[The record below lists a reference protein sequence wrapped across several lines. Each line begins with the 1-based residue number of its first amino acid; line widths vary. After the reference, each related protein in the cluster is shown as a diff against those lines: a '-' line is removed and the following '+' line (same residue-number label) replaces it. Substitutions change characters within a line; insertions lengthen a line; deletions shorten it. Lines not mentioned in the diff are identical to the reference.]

1 MSSALT
7 SPTDRPIILLGPQR
21 HQPGV
26 GKAVADLG
34 ILGPLAF
41 VTAGW
46 EERELEDEELIH
58 ELERPRHSGDTNQMI
73 NLSLFPR
80 ADDVFTHHP
89 ELREMM
95 AEREI
100 RRKMLRD
107 LYHLRLA
114 PQLEA
119 CRELLSRVDLDA
131 HDRLHDPLHDPE
143 IDDAI
148 ETVRRLDQ
156 HHLGRVA
163 ELEAEMAERFA
174 GEHVNHPVLLH
185 HRRQVADLVAASGAL
200 LIAGGHVGTLMSVL
214 RLFDVMNLA
223 ADKPVVAWSAGAMAI
238 SEQVVLFH
246 DSPARGAGDAEVYG
260 PGFGLVPGI
269 VPLPHARHRITLDDR
284 RRVALMARR
293 FAPSV
298 CVGLDYTARI
308 DSVAAAPGPASPQ
321 VDAPGIDPTGAIGG
335 GWQAS
340 GQVTVLQSGGGVIT
354 TGAADPIRPPSP
366 APDEPVVATDP
377 DGHIAALAGAARS
390 GPDALAEAVAQR
402 TFPVVGDGWALY
414 LFTGGPG
421 HAVDDVRLHHW
432 VSGLPSS
439 QPFNRVPGTDLW
451 TFVGPLQR
459 GARVEYKFEVV
470 RGAHRELIRDPLN
483 PHEARDPFGANS
495 VVSGPD
501 YRRPAWAIEQ
511 PTTRRGSVV
520 DHHLHSSV
528 FAGPRAYSVYRPARF
543 RPDRRYPLLIVHDG
557 IDYMQYAALVT
568 VLDNLI
574 HRLEIPPLL
583 AALTQSPDRLN
594 EYGASDAHGR
604 FLVEDLVPDLESR
617 YLLADANDRVLVG
630 ASFGAVAGLHAAWS
644 HPGAFNKLLLQS
656 GSFAFTDVGTHD
668 LGPVFDPVVEF
679 MNRFRA
685 DPGRPAEK
693 IFLSAGIYESLIYF
707 NRSLL
712 PVLQDTGARVR
723 MVEAA
728 DGHNWENWRDHL
740 REGLTWLLPG
750 PQWLIYE

>member
-1 MSSALT
+1 MADHT
-7 SPTDRPIILLGPQR
+7 AAPTERPIILLGPQR
-21 HQPGV
+21 QQPGV

-34 ILGPLAF
+34 ILGPLAV

-46 EERELEDEELIH
+46 EERELEDDELIR
-58 ELERPRHSGDTNQMI
+58 ELEGPLQPGGSHQTI

-80 ADDVFTHHP
+80 ADEVFNHHP
-89 ELREMM
+89 GLRELM

-119 CRELLSRVDLDA
+119 CRELLNRIDFDA
-131 HDRLHDPLHDPE
+131 PDRADDPLYDPE

-148 ETVRRLDQ
+148 EAVRRLDA
-156 HHLGRVA
+156 HHLARIT
-163 ELEAEMAERFA
+163 ELETEMADRFA
-174 GEHVNHPVLLH
+174 GDHVDHPILLH
-185 HRRQVADLVAASGAL
+185 HRRQVAELVAASGAL
-200 LIAGGHVGTLMSVL
+200 LIAGGNVGTLVSVL

-223 ADKPVVAWSAGAMAI
+223 VDKPVVAWSAGAMAI
-238 SEQVVLFH
+238 AERIVLFH
-246 DSPARGAGDAEVYG
+246 DSPARGAGDAEVFG

-269 VPLPHARHRITLDDR
+269 ISLPHARHRLALADR

-308 DSVAAAPGPASPQ
+308 DSTAAADGTDGDGSP
-321 VDAPGIDPTGAIGG
+321 IGR
-335 GWQAS
+335 GWQAA
-340 GQVTVLQSGGGVIT
+340 GQVTVLQPGGGVIT
-354 TGAADPIRPPSP
+354 TGTVEPILPPAPPAVPSP
-366 APDEPVVATDP
+366 AVPTDSGAIVAS
-377 DGHIAALAGAARS
+377 LARAARS
-390 GPDALAEAVAQR
+390 GPEALARALDQR

-414 LFTGGPG
+414 AYRS
-421 HAVDDVRLHHW
+421 HADDVRFHHW

-439 QPFNRVPGTDLW
+439 QPFTRVPGTDLW
-451 TFVGPLQR
+451 TYVGQLQR
-459 GARVEYKFEVV
+459 RARVEYKFEIVA
-470 RGAHRELIRDPLN
+470 GGHHELVRDPLN
-483 PHEARDPFGANS
+483 PHQARDPFGSNS
-495 VVSGPD
+495 VVRGPD
-501 YRRPAWAIEQ
+501 YHSPDWAHEH
-511 PTTRRGSVV
+511 PTTRKGTVV

-528 FAGPRAYSVYRPARF
+528 FGGPRAYSVYRPARF
-543 RPDRRYPLLIVHDG
+543 RPERRYPLLIVHDG
-557 IDYMQYAALVT
+557 IDYMQYASLVT

-574 HRLEIPPLL
+574 HRLEIPPLI

-594 EYGASDAHGR
+594 EYGANPAHGR
-604 FLVEDLVPDLESR
+604 FLTDDLIPDLESR
-617 YLLADANDRVLVG
+617 YRLADVDDRVLLG

-644 HPGAFNKLLLQS
+644 HPGAFNKLFLQS
-656 GSFAFTDVGTHD
+656 GSFAFTDVGSHD

-679 MNRFRA
+679 MNGFRA

-712 PVLQDTGARVR
+712 PVLQVTGASVR

>member
-1 MSSALT
+1 MSPEPST
-7 SPTDRPIILLGPQR
+7 RPVILLGPQR

-34 ILGPLAF
+34 IVGPLAV

-46 EERELEDEELIH
+46 EERELEDDELIR
-58 ELERPRHSGDTNQMI
+58 ELERPHHAGGSNRTI

-80 ADDVFTHHP
+80 ADEVFNHHP
-89 ELREMM
+89 RLRELM

-107 LYHLRLA
+107 LYHMRLA

-119 CRELLSRVDLDA
+119 CRNLLSRVDLAA
-131 HDRLHDPLHDPE
+131 HDRPDDPLHDPE

-148 ETVRRLDQ
+148 DAVRRLDD
-156 HHLGRVA
+156 HHLARIG

-174 GEHVNHPVLLH
+174 GADVDHPVLIH
-185 HRRQVADLVAASGAL
+185 HRRQVAELVAASGAL
-200 LIAGGHVGTLMSVL
+200 LIAGGHVGTLVSVL

-238 SEQVVLFH
+238 ADRVVLFH
-246 DSPARGAGDAEVYG
+246 DSPARGAGDAEVFG
-260 PGFGLVPGI
+260 PGFGLVPGLI
-269 VPLPHARHRITLDDR
+269 PLPHARHRIALNDR
-284 RRVALMARR
+284 HRVALMARR

-308 DSVAAAPGPASPQ
+308 DSTAASPGQ
-321 VDAPGIDPTGAIGG
+321 IDPNPVLGG

-340 GQVTVLQSGGGVIT
+340 GQVTVLQPNGSVMT
-354 TGAADPIRPPSP
+354 TGSADPIP
-366 APDEPVVATDP
+366 APVSTEPQP
-377 DGHIAALAGAARS
+377 DGRPAVDLDPNGHLDALNAAARS
-390 GPDALAEAVAQR
+390 GPRALVRAIDQR
-402 TFPVVGDGWALY
+402 SFPVVGDGWALFAY
-414 LFTGGPG
+414 VGGTP
-421 HAVDDVRLHHW
+421 DDVRLHHW
-432 VSGLPSS
+432 ISGLPSS
-439 QPFNRVPGTDLW
+439 QPFTRTDGTDLW

-459 GARVEYKFEVV
+459 KARVEYKFEVV
-470 RGAHRELIRDPLN
+470 HGGHHELIRDPLN
-483 PHEARDPFGANS
+483 PDEARDPFGANS
-495 VVSGPD
+495 VVRGPD
-501 YRRPAWAIEQ
+501 YRRPGWADEQ
-511 PTTRRGSVV
+511 ATTRRGTIV

-528 FAGPRAYSVYRPARF
+528 FGGPRAYSVYRPARF
-543 RPDRRYPLLIVHDG
+543 RPERRYPLLIVHDG
-557 IDYMQYAALVT
+557 IDYVQYASLVT

-574 HRLEIPPLL
+574 HRLEIPPLI

-594 EYGASDAHGR
+594 EYGANADHGR
-604 FLVEDLVPDLESR
+604 FLTEDLVPDLESR
-617 YLLADANDRVLVG
+617 YRLADVDDRVLVG
-630 ASFGAVAGLHAAWS
+630 ASFGAVASLHASWS

-712 PVLQDTGARVR
+712 PVLQETGAQVR
-723 MVEAA
+723 MVEAP

>member
-1 MSSALT
+1 MARRSGTRSSE
-7 SPTDRPIILLGPQR
+7 RPIILLGPQR
-21 HQPGV
+21 QEPGV

-34 ILGPLAF
+34 ILGPLAV

-46 EERELEDEELIH
+46 EERELEDDELIS
-58 ELERPRHSGDTNQMI
+58 ELERPQHPGGSHQTI

-80 ADDVFTHHP
+80 ADEVFTHHP
-89 ELREMM
+89 ELRELM

-100 RRKMLRD
+100 RRKTLRD
-107 LYHLRLA
+107 LYHLRLT
-114 PQLEA
+114 PQLAA
-119 CRELLSRVDLDA
+119 CEELLSRVDLDA
-131 HDRLHDPLHDPE
+131 HDRADDPLYDPE

-148 ETVRRLDQ
+148 EGVRRLDD
-156 HHLGRVA
+156 HHLHRIT

-174 GEHVNHPVLLH
+174 GDHVDHPVLLH
-185 HRRQVADLVAASGAL
+185 HREQVADLVAASGAL
-200 LIAGGHVGTLMSVL
+200 LLAGGHVGTLISVL

-238 SEQVVLFH
+238 AERVVLFH
-246 DSPARGAGDAEVYG
+246 DSPARGSGDAEVFG

-269 VPLPHARHRITLDDR
+269 IPLPHARHRLALADR

-308 DSVAAAPGPASPQ
+308 DSTAAAGGADDARSPL
-321 VDAPGIDPTGAIGG
+321 GA

-340 GQVTVLQSGGGVIT
+340 GQVAVLQPSGSVIT
-354 TGAADPIRPPSP
+354 TGAVEPIPPPAPPSEP
-366 APDEPVVATDP
+366 TPVVATDP
-377 DGHIAALAGAARS
+377 EAIVASLARAARS
-390 GPDALAEAVAQR
+390 GPQALTRALDKQ

-414 LFTGGPG
+414 VYRS
-421 HAVDDVRLHHW
+421 HADEVRFHHW

-439 QPFNRVPGTDLW
+439 QPFTRVPGTDLW
-451 TFVGPLQR
+451 TYVGQLQR
-459 GARVEYKFEVV
+459 GARVEYKFEIVA
-470 RGAHRELIRDPLN
+470 GGHHELVRDPLN
-483 PHEARDPFGANS
+483 PNEARDPFGANS
-495 VVSGPD
+495 VVRGPD
-501 YRRPAWAIEQ
+501 YRSPDWAHEH

-528 FAGPRAYSVYRPARF
+528 FGRPRAYSVYRPARF
-543 RPDRRYPLLIVHDG
+543 RPERHYPLLIVHDG
-557 IDYMQYAALVT
+557 IDYMRYASLVT

-574 HRLEIPPLL
+574 HRLEIPPLI

-594 EYGASDAHGR
+594 EYGANPDHGR

-617 YLLADANDRVLVG
+617 YRLADVDGRVLVG
-630 ASFGAVAGLHAAWS
+630 ASFGAVASLHAAWS
-644 HPGAFNKLLLQS
+644 HPGAFNRLLLQS

-685 DPGRPAEK
+685 EPGRPAEK

-712 PVLQDTGARVR
+712 PVLQDTGASVR

-740 REGLTWLLPG
+740 RDGLTWLLPG

>member
-1 MSSALT
+1 MTETNAP
-7 SPTDRPIILLGPQR
+7 PTERPIILLGPQR
-21 HQPGV
+21 QSPGV

-34 ILGPLAF
+34 ILGPLAV

-46 EERELEDEELIH
+46 EERELEDEELIR
-58 ELERPRHSGDTNQMI
+58 ELERPQHPGGSHQTI

-89 ELREMM
+89 ELRELM

-114 PQLEA
+114 PQLAA
-119 CRELLSRVDLDA
+119 CRELLERVDFDD
-131 HDRLHDPLHDPE
+131 HERTDDVRKRLLFDPE

-148 ETVRRLDQ
+148 EGVRRLDA
-156 HHLGRVA
+156 HHLARVT
-163 ELEAEMAERFA
+163 ELESEMAERFD
-174 GEHVNHPVLLH
+174 GEHTHHPVLNH
-185 HRRQVADLVAASGAL
+185 HRRQVADLVSASGAL
-200 LIAGGHVGTLMSVL
+200 LIAGGHVGTLISVL

-223 ADKPVVAWSAGAMAI
+223 ADKPVVAWSAGAMVIADRI
-238 SEQVVLFH
+238 VLFH
-246 DSPARGAGDAEVYG
+246 DSPARGDGDAEVFG

-269 VPLPHARHRITLDDR
+269 ISLPHARHRLALNDR

-308 DSVAAAPGPASPQ
+308 DSTAATGGPGGR
-321 VDAPGIDPTGAIGG
+321 DADDGDAGG
-335 GWQAS
+335 SALGRGWQAA
-340 GQVTVLQSGGGVIT
+340 GQVSVLQPGGGVIT
-354 TGAADPIRPPSP
+354 TGAVDPIP
-366 APDEPVVATDP
+366 APAPPASPEPDVPTDP
-377 DGHIAALAGAARS
+377 HPIIARLVDAARS
-390 GPDALAEAVAQR
+390 GSDALTREVEQHS
-402 TFPVVGDGWALY
+402 FPVVGDGWALY
-414 LFTGGPG
+414 AFRGR
-421 HAVDDVRLHHW
+421 ADDVRLHHW

-439 QPFNRVPGTDLW
+439 QPFTRVPGTELW
-451 TFVGPLQR
+451 TYVGQLQR
-459 GARVEYKFEVV
+459 RARVEYKFEVV
-470 RGAHRELIRDPLN
+470 RGGHHELIRDPLN
-483 PHEARDPFGANS
+483 THEARDPFGANS
-495 VVSGPD
+495 VVKGPD
-501 YRRPAWAIEQ
+501 YRSPDWAHEQ
-511 PTTRRGSVV
+511 PTTRRGTIV

-528 FAGPRAYSVYRPARF
+528 FGGPRAYSVYHPARF
-543 RPDRRYPLLIVHDG
+543 RPERQYPLLIVHDG
-557 IDYMQYAALVT
+557 IDYTQYASLVN

-594 EYGASDAHGR
+594 EYGANPAHGR
-604 FLVEDLVPDLESR
+604 FLTEDLVPDLESR
-617 YLLADANDRVLVG
+617 YRLADVDDRVLVG
-630 ASFGAVAGLHAAWS
+630 ASFGAVASLHAAWS

-685 DPGRPAEK
+685 EPGRPAEK
-693 IFLSAGIYESLIYF
+693 IFVSAGIYESLIYF

-712 PVLQDTGARVR
+712 PVLQDTGASVR

-750 PQWLIYE
+750 PQWLVYE